1 MSVVGVFIRIPTQL
15 SSTTHSLRVPLHHF
29 IFPTTPI
36 QIFGLKTYDKVSRT
50 EANINTSYQVTR
62 SITQRHQNIRDTV
75 HQPINRMPSSIVF
88 PDNASITSSSSG
100 TTMSDV
106 TETLNSVVLN
116 HSNEE
121 LRTIIDLPA
130 EIVLQI
136 YKHLDSHSGIAA
148 LNTTSRMYNWIW
160 RTNTASISSAVL
172 SRSIDCYNS
181 ALERF
186 EVEERVKQVHC
197 ITLPHSAVVKCVR
210 IALRQARDA
219 IRQGRSN
226 DRWDYTSR
234 DVHYRGVLYRNRE
247 LLSAARDASYLLGL
261 IRNRVVHS
269 GGSLDDFDRQIAP
282 SSQDIIVA
290 YHELIIL
297 VRLRILKAMKAR
309 LKTTCRKK
317 IRKMLYVA
325 TYLLC
330 YCPDKEKLRLGI
342 SRKATL
348 RVLPWIDDWDLTF
361 RPRCHVIV
369 HARRAFFAIADAVG
383 EARIPD
389 YILDNRSGC
398 HGDCE
403 DSGENG
409 EK

>member
-1 MSVVGVFIRIPTQL
+1 
-15 SSTTHSLRVPLHHF
+15 
-29 IFPTTPI
+29 
-36 QIFGLKTYDKVSRT
+36 
-50 EANINTSYQVTR
+50 
-62 SITQRHQNIRDTV
+62 
-75 HQPINRMPSSIVF
+75 
-88 PDNASITSSSSG
+88 
-100 TTMSDV
+100 MSDV
-106 TETLNSVVLN
+106 TETLNSVVLD
-116 HSNEE
+116 HPNEE
-121 LRTIIDLPA
+121 PRTITDLPA
-130 EIVLQI
+130 EIILQI
-136 YKHLDSHSGIAA
+136 YKHLDSPSGIAA

-172 SRSIDCYNS
+172 SRSIDCYDS
-181 ALERF
+181 AVEQF

-197 ITLPHSAVVKCVR
+197 IILPHSAVVKRMR

-226 DRWDYTSR
+226 DHWDHTSSN
-234 DVHYRGVLYRNRE
+234 VHYRGVLYRNRE

-261 IRNRVVHS
+261 IESRAVHS
-269 GGSLDDFDRQIAP
+269 GGSLDGFDRKIAP

-297 VRLRILKAMKAR
+297 IRLRILKAMNAR
-309 LKTTCRKK
+309 LKTMCRKELL
-317 IRKMLYVA
+317 KMLCVS

-330 YCPDKEKLRLGI
+330 YCPDKDKIRLGI

-361 RPRCHVIV
+361 RTRCHVIV
-369 HARRAFFAIADAVG
+369 QARRAFFAIADAVG

-398 HGDCE
+398 HEDCE
-403 DSGENG
+403 DSGENWQ
-409 EK
+409 K